1 MSHIYI
7 LCPVYVGLSN
17 IFLIYKQ
24 TQKKQLYEINFSY
37 TARFKPVLMPQSDSQ
52 GSAWAKLFHRVV
64 FRSSSNELQMN
75 LVQFKKCHGSWQS
88 SVHQSMPSPDRTF
101 QIVTLCARAHTHTH
115 WHPDKKQRGS
125 TLIGSCRKDWTTMHS
140 TDSPASLAESVHA
153 QLTDAAAG
161 AVAATTQRPSMSAL
175 SPDWCFII
183 QVHTKLD
190 SDYWLHSISHTH
202 THSSTQDKYVALSRH
217 RHSRLTCRHIQSKS
231 LVSYV
236 LKC

>member
-1 MSHIYI
+1 MARGSRRYTSQCH
-7 LCPVYVGLSN
+7 LLTGLSKS
-17 IFLIYKQ
+17 L
-24 TQKKQLYEINFSY
+24 
-37 TARFKPVLMPQSDSQ
+37 
-52 GSAWAKLFHRVV
+52 H
-64 FRSSSNELQMN
+64 
-75 LVQFKKCHGSWQS
+75 
-88 SVHQSMPSPDRTF
+88 
-101 QIVTLCARAHTHTH
+101 CARARTHTH

-183 QVHTKLD
+183 HVHTKLD
-190 SDYWLHSISHTH
+190 SDNWLHSISHTH
-202 THSSTQDKYVALSRH
+202 THSSTLDKYVALSRH

-236 LKC
+236 LKW